1 MRPYSFS
8 KPKIRRLRGLGCNM
22 RVQTEYQPAPP
33 SSTEGHD
40 PPMKR
45 DYQPIEKLCWY
56 DGTSGVSA
64 CGTTEE
70 HSRRM
75 LKKAAGLT
83 RPTPARRDAPF
94 RGQGSSERLQ
104 MVLSELARVRY
115 SKMARMSPSLRASNE
130 GLLRPRVARA
140 RRTHRAIPP
149 PAGGLFQQ
157 LAKRRG
163 AVWYR
168 QGIDDGTFCR
178 RGCGPKLPPPGSPVR
193 ASGSQFVRVRR
204 YRG

>member
-45 DYQPIEKLCWY
+45 DYQSYRKTMLVRWNIW
-56 DGTSGVSA
+56 GQHVW
-64 CGTTEE
+64 
-70 HSRRM
+70 HNRRTFPQDAQ
-75 LKKAAGLT
+75 KAAGLT
-83 RPTPARRDAPF
+83 RPTPAHRDAPF

-140 RRTHRAIPP
+140 RGTHRAIPP
-149 PAGGLFQQ
+149 PAGGLFQHP
-157 LAKRRG
+157 AKRRG

-168 QGIDDGTFCR
+168 QAIDDGTFCR
-178 RGCGPKLPPPGSPVR
+178 RGCGPKLPPPGSPAR

-204 YRG
+204 Y